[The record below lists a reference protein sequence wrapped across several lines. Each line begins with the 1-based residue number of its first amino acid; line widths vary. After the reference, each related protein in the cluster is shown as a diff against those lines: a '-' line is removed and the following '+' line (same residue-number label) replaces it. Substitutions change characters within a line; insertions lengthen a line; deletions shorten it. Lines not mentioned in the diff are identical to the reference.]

1 MRAMFFIPEEFVGD
15 NIRVVRDFPD
25 VFLEQLLGMP
35 LDMEV
40 ELLLISYLRLLLL
53 PNGHTGCLKKS

>member
-25 VFLEQLLGMP
+25 VFPEELPEMLP
-35 LDMEV
+35 NREV
-40 ELLLISYLRLLLL
+40 EFVIDPLPGLSLLS
-53 PNGHTGCLKKS
+53 NGHTGCL